1 MIWKFSTKYKVFF
14 QVLADVI
21 SSLNE
26 LLEQP
31 KRLFAGSQLE
41 SNSSTDLLSALDTL
55 AKNIDGVIRNSSG
68 AGINS
73 TDSNF
78 QQGTPNVAFAINKTR
93 VSKDLFL
100 VCRRFGDNVHI
111 NITTDERQAQ
121 VTPNTLSVI
130 KLPKQMFKYAEETL
144 SSYYFRQSS
153 LFLTEEEIKGLSKK
167 QTQIVSPV
175 DSVILSATV
184 GFRDIKN
191 VTPPIILTFKKSA
204 VRNATAEHN
213 CHFWDPLA
221 RK

>member
-1 MIWKFSTKYKVFF
+1 M
-14 QVLADVI
+14 ADVV
-21 SSLNE
+21 SSLNV

-31 KRLFAGSQLE
+31 KELFASSQLE

-55 AKNIDGVIRNSSG
+55 AKNIDGVLRNSSHVS
-68 AGINS
+68 INS
-73 TDSNF
+73 TKSNF
-78 QQGTPNVAFAINKTR
+78 HQGTPNIAFAINETT

-100 VCRRFGDNVHI
+100 VCRRFGDNVYI

-121 VTPNTLSVI
+121 VTPNTLSII
-130 KLPKQMFKYAEETL
+130 KLPKEMFKYTEETL
-144 SSYYFRQSS
+144 YSYYFKQSS
-153 LFLTEEEIKGLSKK
+153 LFLTEKEIKSLSSIK

-191 VTPPIILTFKKSA
+191 VEPPIILTFKKSG
-204 VRNATAEHN
+204 VRNITAEHN
-213 CHFWDPLA
+213 CHFWKPQA

>member
-1 MIWKFSTKYKVFF
+1 M
-14 QVLADVI
+14 I

-31 KRLFAGSQLE
+31 KALFAGSQLE
-41 SNSSTDLLSALDTL
+41 SNSSTDLLSALDRL
-55 AKNIDGVIRNSSG
+55 AKNIDGVLRNSTG

-78 QQGTPNVAFAINKTR
+78 QQGTPSIAFAINKTT

-100 VCRRFGDNVHI
+100 LCRRFGDNVHI

-121 VTPNTLSVI
+121 VTSNTLSVI
-130 KLPKQMFKYAEETL
+130 KLPKEMFKYTEETL
-144 SSYYFRQSS
+144 YSYYFKTSS
-153 LFLTEEEIKGLSKK
+153 LFLTDKEIKGLSKK

-191 VTPPIILTFKKSA
+191 VTPPIILKFKKSG

-213 CHFWDPLA
+213 CHFWDTQA